1 MVSSEMNAPQRG
13 FIFRAIHNALFSGV
27 CAFGYNCSVCRTWTH
42 ALVCVCVRLESP
54 FSPLPQPAS
63 KFSFDALPAP
73 RVPAS
78 DCRRVSCSLSSC
90 PPAGSLAASAPGQV
104 DRSPR
109 ARRCVLT
116 AADTGAF
123 TTEKFRETF
132 FCFLKY
138 ALPDLGEKQCRPPRV

>member
-13 FIFRAIHNALFSGV
+13 FILRAIHNALFSGV

-104 DRSPR
+104 ALSPR

-123 TTEKFRETF
+123 ATEKFRETF
-132 FCFLKY
+132 SWFFEICS
-138 ALPDLGEKQCRPPRV
+138 ARLGRETV